1 MLDSKSRPACPLDKM
16 WLCCC
21 GTPPWPRPLD
31 VSIRTYECPI
41 AMFNDLKDPMSHYYT
56 ITTRRINFLVNC
68 ETVLANAHLVKATN
82 RFDSRIRLWADYLE
96 LDADKID
103 TFDAEAY
110 AARLRAL
117 IS

>member
-1 MLDSKSRPACPLDKM
+1 M
-16 WLCCC
+16 WLWCC

-31 VSIRTYECPI
+31 VSIRTYKCPI
-41 AMFNDLKDPMSHYYT
+41 AMFNDLKDPMSHSYT

-68 ETVLANAHLVKATN
+68 ETVLANAHLVRATK

>member
-1 MLDSKSRPACPLDKM
+1 
-16 WLCCC
+16 
-21 GTPPWPRPLD
+21 
-31 VSIRTYECPI
+31 
-41 AMFNDLKDPMSHYYT
+41 MFNDLKDPMSHYYT

>member
-1 MLDSKSRPACPLDKM
+1 MVSPLDKKM
-16 WLCCC
+16 WFWCC

-31 VSIRTYECPI
+31 VSVRNYKCPI
-41 AMFNDLKDPMSHYYT
+41 AMFNDLKDPMSAYYT

-68 ETVLANAHLVKATN
+68 ETVLANAHLVRATK
-82 RFDSRIRLWADYLE
+82 RFDTRIRLWADYLE

-110 AARLRAL
+110 AVRLRAL